1 MAAHREEVNWV
12 PRSEVIRR
20 GRPNLDTQLK
30 RKARQMVMVE
40 VSAMGIASGHLEK
53 RSTIVRRWEKPLEG
67 GSGPTRS
74 RWMCSKRAA
83 GMGIRWTAGRVWRT
97 IFDR

>member
-1 MAAHREEVNWV
+1 MFRSIPRVADMAAHREEVNCV

-53 RSTIVRRWEKPLEG
+53 RSTMVRR
-67 GSGPTRS
+67 
-74 RWMCSKRAA
+74 
-83 GMGIRWTAGRVWRT
+83 
-97 IFDR
+97 

>member
-12 PRSEVIRR
+12 PRSEVIKR

-30 RKARQMVMVE
+30 RKARQMVTVE

-53 RSTIVRRWEKPLEG
+53 RSTMVRRCE
-67 GSGPTRS
+67 
-74 RWMCSKRAA
+74 
-83 GMGIRWTAGRVWRT
+83 
-97 IFDR
+97 